1 MARRVLI
8 TGARAAVAL
17 DTARDFA
24 DAGWEVHLADSV
36 PSRMARW
43 SALRAQH
50 HAYPAPRQRPSD
62 FAAGVERLADAHQI
76 DRIVPTCEEVYWLAA
91 QPLREALGDRL
102 FAPDLAT
109 LRSLHDKFA
118 FAQTAQGWGLNAP
131 ESRPIDTQDDLAE
144 LADASSEWV
153 FKPRFSRFG
162 ESALIGPEAKALR
175 SIRPTPEAPWLA
187 QRLIRGD
194 EACFHAAAYHGRLV
208 AFAAYR
214 SPWRLKG
221 GAGYAFEPT
230 PKEESEALRAIA
242 QTLASK
248 AGIHG
253 QFACDV
259 MRDEAGS
266 HWLLECNPRATSG
279 AHFLTG
285 GGDFAR
291 AVGDGI
297 PMPAKA
303 SGSLHLGPAMLVFG
317 LPQALFGG
325 QWTAWREQWRAG
337 RDVIARPSDRQPLA
351 GALVDAARF
360 MLSGVWHGV
369 STNAATTRDIE
380 WNGEELER

>member
-62 FAAGVERLADAHQI
+62 FAAWIERLADAHQI

-175 SIRPTPEAPWLA
+175 SIRATPEA
-187 QRLIRGD
+187 QRLRFRPD
-194 EACFHAAAYHGRLV
+194 QRDRKSTRLN
-208 AFAAYR
+208 
-214 SPWRLKG
+214 S
-221 GAGYAFEPT
+221 
-230 PKEESEALRAIA
+230 
-242 QTLASK
+242 
-248 AGIHG
+248 
-253 QFACDV
+253 
-259 MRDEAGS
+259 S
-266 HWLLECNPRATSG
+266 HVRTS
-279 AHFLTG
+279 
-285 GGDFAR
+285 R
-291 AVGDGI
+291 
-297 PMPAKA
+297 MPSSA
-303 SGSLHLGPAMLVFG
+303 
-317 LPQALFGG
+317 
-325 QWTAWREQWRAG
+325 
-337 RDVIARPSDRQPLA
+337 
-351 GALVDAARF
+351 
-360 MLSGVWHGV
+360 
-369 STNAATTRDIE
+369 
-380 WNGEELER
+380 